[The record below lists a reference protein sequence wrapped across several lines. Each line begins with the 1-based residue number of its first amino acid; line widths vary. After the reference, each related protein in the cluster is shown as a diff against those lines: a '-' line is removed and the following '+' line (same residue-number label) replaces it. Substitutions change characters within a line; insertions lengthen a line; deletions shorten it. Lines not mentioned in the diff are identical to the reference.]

1 MKVAPMTSH
10 TLRASTLLLA
20 ASLALPLLALA
31 AEDPAVAQLNQRL
44 MAIQANPDAAQLGA
58 FERLQAQQAVAEL
71 AKAKRRDV
79 DQARYLAERRVEIA
93 ETSVR
98 AALAQREVDQL
109 ERTRSELLI
118 EASRRDAQRARQEA
132 ERLRVQAQI
141 QAEES
146 DRLRVAA
153 EQEALARQDAE
164 TALTSVAGKQTARLS
179 AAQQSAAK
187 LAREEAELVS
197 GSKLPGSKFDTRG
210 EVFTFNGDAFAAGK
224 GALSAGAKGQAKALA
239 EYLNIGKKGRV
250 RIEAYDAAAGVGD
263 QRAQALRDALVAA
276 GVSASRLQVSGKKA
290 AATKTRSAEVIIAP

>member
-1 MKVAPMTSH
+1 MTVAPKKSR
-10 TLRASTLLLA
+10 TLRASTLVLA
-20 ASLALPLLALA
+20 AGLALPLLAQA
-31 AEDPAVAQLNQRL
+31 AEDPAVAQLTQRL
-44 MAIQANPDAAQLGA
+44 MAIQANPDASQLAA
-58 FERLQAQQAVAEL
+58 FERLQAQQAVADL
-71 AKAKRRDV
+71 AKAKRRDL

-118 EASRRDAQRARQEA
+118 EASRRDAQRARQET

-141 QAEES
+141 QAEETE
-146 DRLRVAA
+146 RLRQAA

-179 AAQQSAAK
+179 AAQQNALK

-197 GSKLPGSKFDTRG
+197 GNKLPGSKVDSRG

-224 GALSAGAKGQAKALA
+224 GTLSGGAKGQAMALA

-276 GVSASRLQVSGKKA
+276 GVSASRLQVAGKKA
-290 AATKTRSAEVIIAP
+290 AATKARSAEVIIAP

>member
-1 MKVAPMTSH
+1 MTVAPKKSR
-10 TLRASTLLLA
+10 TLRASTLVLA
-20 ASLALPLLALA
+20 AGLALPLLAQA
-31 AEDPAVAQLNQRL
+31 AEDPAVAQLTQRL
-44 MAIQANPDAAQLGA
+44 MAIQANPDASQLAA
-58 FERLQAQQAVAEL
+58 FERLQAQQAVADL
-71 AKAKRRDV
+71 AKAKRRDL

-118 EASRRDAQRARQEA
+118 EASRRDAQRARQET

-141 QAEES
+141 QAEETE
-146 DRLRVAA
+146 RLRQAA

-179 AAQQSAAK
+179 AAQQNALK

-197 GSKLPGSKFDTRG
+197 GNKLPGSKFDSRG

-224 GALSAGAKGQAKALA
+224 GTLSGGAKGQAKALA

-276 GVSASRLQVSGKKA
+276 GVSASRLQVAGKKA
-290 AATKTRSAEVIIAP
+290 AATKARSAEVIIAP

>member
-1 MKVAPMTSH
+1 MTVAPKKSR
-10 TLRASTLLLA
+10 TLRASTLVLA
-20 ASLALPLLALA
+20 AGLALPLLAQA
-31 AEDPAVAQLNQRL
+31 AEDPAVAQLTQRL
-44 MAIQANPDAAQLGA
+44 MAIQANPDASQLAA
-58 FERLQAQQAVAEL
+58 FERLQAQQAVADL
-71 AKAKRRDV
+71 AKAKRRDL

-93 ETSVR
+93 DTSVR

-118 EASRRDAQRARQEA
+118 EASRRDAQRARQET

-141 QAEES
+141 QAEETE
-146 DRLRVAA
+146 RLRQAA
-153 EQEALARQDAE
+153 EPEALARQDAE

-179 AAQQSAAK
+179 AAQQNALK

-197 GSKLPGSKFDTRG
+197 GNKLPGSKVDSRG

-224 GALSAGAKGQAKALA
+224 GTLSGGAKGQAMALA

-276 GVSASRLQVSGKKA
+276 GVSASRLQVAGKKA
-290 AATKTRSAEVIIAP
+290 AATKARSAEVIIAP

>member
-1 MKVAPMTSH
+1 MM
-10 TLRASTLLLA
+10 STKMRMPCLLLA
-20 ASLALPLLALA
+20 ASLSLPLMVQA
-31 AEDPAVAQLNQRL
+31 ADDPAVAQLTQRL
-44 MAIQANPDAAQLGA
+44 MAIQANPDAAQLAA
-58 FERLQAQQAVAEL
+58 FERLQAQQAVADL
-71 AKAKRRDV
+71 AKAKRRDL

-146 DRLRVAA
+146 ERLRQAA

-179 AAQQSAAK
+179 AAQQNAAK
-187 LAREEAELVS
+187 LAREEAELVA
-197 GSKLPGSKFDTRG
+197 GSKLPGSKFDSRG

-224 GALSAGAKGQAKALA
+224 GSLSSGAKGQAKALA

-250 RIEAYDAAAGVGD
+250 RIEAYDAAAGVGQ
-263 QRAQALRDALVAA
+263 QRAEALRDALVAA
-276 GVSASRLQVSGKKA
+276 GVSGSRLQVSGKKA
-290 AATKTRSAEVIIAP
+290 AATKARSAEVIIAP